1 FRRTIARGLPRRDRS
16 GQVSIFHKVG
26 LPARVTSA
34 QVRFSCRTSLR
45 KSDSMH
51 TKLAVLLTVFVFA
64 VPCYAAF
71 EDSSVD
77 DTQAVEQVSAQ
88 FYKSLNVMFTGD
100 AAPMLQVWSQADDVT
115 YMGPAGGIQ
124 V

>member
-1 FRRTIARGLPRRDRS
+1 
-16 GQVSIFHKVG
+16 
-26 LPARVTSA
+26 
-34 QVRFSCRTSLR
+34 
-45 KSDSMH
+45 MH

-115 YMGPAGGIQ
+115 YMQWLFDAGLRGGVNYDALGAHGNTQAPCAACDEVYQEVRHEGPKARPSLPLIR
-124 V
+124 